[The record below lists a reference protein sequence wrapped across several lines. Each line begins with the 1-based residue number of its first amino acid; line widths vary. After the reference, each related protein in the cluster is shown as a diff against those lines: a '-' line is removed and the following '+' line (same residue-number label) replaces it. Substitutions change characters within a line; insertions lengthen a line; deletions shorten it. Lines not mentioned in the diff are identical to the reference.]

1 VDLFFI
7 KNFPRRIFMQKMPI
21 DTEKIDQIFDDKY
34 PNIKEVIKNI
44 SEK

>member
-1 VDLFFI
+1 
-7 KNFPRRIFMQKMPI
+7 MQKMPI